1 MMVRASLMLLVAT
14 GACWGKVETA
24 VTARLKADLQQA
36 HPYVALAAAG
46 QDPVAGGE
54 PVLQLEPMTVTGEHS
69 FEVDILAEARRV
81 AEMRKAKEFSLLRG
95 GTLLS
100 FTRGELGFWPKLV
113 PVDDLPV
120 RKGTVLMAVDFLRI
134 KW

>member
-46 QDPVAGGE
+46 QDAAPGGE
-54 PVLQLEPMTVTGEHS
+54 PVLQLEPMTVTGEHA

-95 GTLLS
+95 GTLLA

-113 PVDDLPV
+113 PADDLPV
-120 RKGTVLMAVDFLRI
+120 KKGTVLMAIDLLRI

>member
-1 MMVRASLMLLVAT
+1 MMVRASLLLLVAT

-24 VTARLKADLQQA
+24 VAARLKADLLQA
-36 HPYVALAAAG
+36 HPYVVPAAAG
-46 QDPVAGGE
+46 QDPASGGE

-81 AEMRKAKEFSLLRG
+81 AELRKAKEFSLLSG
-95 GTLLS
+95 GTLHS

-120 RKGTVLMAVDFLRI
+120 KKGTVLMTIDLLRI